1 MILHSKKTKFRKY
14 FKGRIAG
21 KANSGSII
29 SFGKFGLKALSNCRI
44 KENQI
49 EAARKVINNSL
60 NRAGKLWINIFPN
73 FPVSKKP
80 VEVRMGKGKGEISF
94 WVSKVKSGKVIFE
107 LDSVTY
113 AQAKIAFSKASAKL
127 PLKTKF
133 IYINN
138 YF

>member
-1 MILHSKKTKFRKY
+1 MISHSKKTKFRKY
-14 FKGRIAG
+14 FKGRITG
-21 KANSGSII
+21 KTNCGSTIL
-29 SFGKFGLKALSNCRI
+29 FGKFGLKALTNCRI

-49 EAARKVINNSL
+49 EAARKVINNYL
-60 NRAGKLWINIFPN
+60 DRAGQLWIKVFPN
-73 FPVSKKP
+73 TPVSKKP

-94 WVSKVKSGKVIFE
+94 WVSKIKSGKIIFE
-107 LDSVTY
+107 LDSVSY
-113 AQAKIAFSKASAKL
+113 IQAKTAFSKASAKL